1 MWFKNAWKTQWHS
14 KWLQFRWS
22 FLHKHSCK
30 IYTQNLTI
38 GHAPQRGF
46 AESFWTSNLDE
57 RKSSKSMK
65 RNHGVLWSVEKRG
78 GAKLL
83 DSDGT
88 HAGAWKDPGGIDRPS
103 PNYEVVQTVDGVWK
117 TMAEKTS
124 FFRPTSWHVAEKPHF
139 FRPSDLRAPKFSAV
153 FWESWK
159 RDFQKNG
166 KISARIQKP
175 RTPTWKTSFPKWIPE
190 RTKIAK
196 NCQKS
201 PVFWRFV
208 FANLRAAA
216 NSDRNRNVEVII

>member
-1 MWFKNAWKTQWHS
+1 MHE
-14 KWLQFRWS
+14 
-22 FLHKHSCK
+22 KHSGTASDCSLGDLSYISIPAK
-30 IYTQNLTI
+30 YTRKTWQLDTRHNAGSQKAFEHL
-38 GHAPQRGF
+38 HD
-46 AESFWTSNLDE
+46 SYDLDE

-88 HAGAWKDPGGIDRPS
+88 HAGAWKDLGGIDRPS

-117 TMAEKTS
+117 TMAEKAP

-196 NCQKS
+196 NCQKKS
-201 PVFWRFV
+201 GFLEICFREFARRGKFWPE
-208 FANLRAAA
+208 
-216 NSDRNRNVEVII
+216 S